1 MTLYS
6 ATEPSGRP
14 RPPMRAKRTPGQSA
28 STTEQRPGLYQRRI
42 SRFRRIS
49 SRSVTLTAPRRGER
63 PISRFR
69 WIPAAAGWTV
79 GVIATLSLIA
89 SVSPVIRWL
98 IKVPREFINN
108 YLFNFPDT
116 SFAWSFV
123 LALLAGALT
132 ARKRIAWWLL
142 VLNLLVAAGWNI
154 GGLAADNN
162 TALNIFGESLGLV
175 LHVAAL
181 GVLVLAY
188 REFWAKVRRGALYK
202 AAAVL
207 ITGWAIGILL
217 SWGLVEMF
225 PRTLAPDDRLF
236 YVVDR
241 VVGFAVAG
249 PGSFAGRPHVFL
261 NALFGLFSAFAL
273 IAAAIVLFQSQ
284 RAENA
289 LTGEDESAIRGLLEL
304 YGKNDSLGYFATR
317 RDKSVVF
324 APSGRAA
331 ITYRVELGVCLASGD
346 PVGDPRAWPQAID
359 AWLALCQTYGWTP
372 GNMGASSAGARAFR
386 DAGLNALELGDE
398 AILHTGDFKL
408 SGRDM
413 RGVRQ
418 AVTRARRSGLTVRI
432 RRHHDIEQDEM
443 KRVTARADA
452 WRDTESERGFS
463 MALGR
468 LGDPADGDCLL
479 VEAIQPDHT
488 VVAMLSLVPWGQN
501 GVSLDLMRR
510 SAQSPN
516 GTIELMVSELA
527 LHAERIGI
535 SCISLNFA
543 MFRSAFEQGAQLG
556 AGPVARLWRGFL
568 LFFSRWWQLET
579 LYRSNVKYQPS
590 WVPRYACYEDARMIP
605 RVGVASVIAEGF
617 LVLPF
622 TRRPK
627 QHTGHHPSVPPTLV
641 ATGLLHHD
649 GTAPDVSRFPR
660 ADLGRADEDQRR
672 LPEQMRVRLC
682 KLKMLQDSGI
692 DAYPVGEPPSHTVA
706 QALGA
711 DDPTTISVSGR
722 VLQIRNFGGVLF
734 VQLRDWSAEMQL
746 LLENSALERGRTA
759 DFTKAIDLGDL
770 VEVTGQMGHSQTG
783 TKSMI
788 VHSWRLIGKCLRPLP
803 NKWKGLTDPEAR
815 VRSRYVDLAVNAESR
830 ELITA
835 RSNVLRAIRD
845 TLCAKGF
852 LEVETPILQQIH
864 GGAAARPFITHSNTY
879 DLDLYLRIAPELYLK
894 RLCVGGVERV
904 FELGRAFRNEG
915 VDSSHNPEFTLLEAY
930 QAHADYTV
938 WIDGSRELIQNAA
951 QAANGAQVVMRP
963 RNPDRRAGTDD
974 YFEPVDISGVWLVKT
989 VHDAVSEAL
998 GEHIDAHTSLAK
1010 LRTLSDAAQIPYL
1023 TRWDTG
1029 AIVLELYEHLVEART
1044 EQPTF
1049 YIDFPTSVSPLTR
1062 PHRSKPHVAE
1072 RWDLVAWGVELGTAY
1087 SELTDPVEQRR
1098 RLQEQSLLAAGGD
1111 PEAMEFDED
1120 FLQAMEYAMPPT
1132 GGLGM
1137 GVDRVV
1143 MLITGRSI
1151 RETLPFPLAKPR

>member
-1 MTLYS
+1 M
-6 ATEPSGRP
+6 
-14 RPPMRAKRTPGQSA
+14 
-28 STTEQRPGLYQRRI
+28 
-42 SRFRRIS
+42 
-49 SRSVTLTAPRRGER
+49 
-63 PISRFR
+63 
-69 WIPAAAGWTV
+69 PAAAGWTV

-89 SVSPVIRWL
+89 SVSPVIRWV
-98 IKVPREFINN
+98 IKVPREFIND

-132 ARKRIAWWLL
+132 ARKRIAWWVL
-142 VLNLLVAAGWNI
+142 VLNLILAAGFNI
-154 GGLAADNN
+154 AGLIADHV
-162 TALNIFGESLGLV
+162 TSLERFGESLGLA

-181 GVLVLAY
+181 VVLAFAY

-207 ITGWAIGILL
+207 LAGWAIGILL
-217 SWGLVEMF
+217 AWALVETF
-225 PRTLAPDDRLF
+225 PRTLVSDDRLF

-241 VVGFAVAG
+241 IVGFAVAG
-249 PGSFAGRPHVFL
+249 QASFTGRPHVFL
-261 NALFGLFSAFAL
+261 NALFGLFSAMAL
-273 IAAAIVLFQSQ
+273 MAAAIVLFQSQ

-289 LTGEDESAIRGLLEL
+289 LTGQDESAIRGLLEL

-331 ITYRVELGVCLASGD
+331 ITYRVEMGVCLASGD

-359 AWLALCQTYGWTP
+359 AWLAQCQTYGWTP
-372 GNMGASSAGARAFR
+372 GNMGASSTGAQAFR
-386 DAGLNALELGDE
+386 EAGLNALELGDE
-398 AILHTGDFKL
+398 AILYTGEFRL

-418 AVTRARRSGLTVRI
+418 AVTRARRAELTVRI
-432 RRHHDIEQDEM
+432 RRHHDIEPDEM
-443 KRVTARADA
+443 KQVIARADA
-452 WRDTESERGFS
+452 WRDTETERGFS

-479 VEAIQPDHT
+479 VEAIQPDQT
-488 VVAMLSLVPWGQN
+488 VVAMLSLVPWGRN

-510 SAQSPN
+510 SPQSPN
-516 GTIELMVSELA
+516 GTIELMISELA

-535 SCISLNFA
+535 SRISLNFA

-568 LFFSRWWQLET
+568 VFFSRWWQLET
-579 LYRSNVKYQPS
+579 LYRSNTKYQPD
-590 WVPRYACYEDARMIP
+590 WVPRYACYDEARMIP

-622 TRRPK
+622 TRRNE
-627 QHTGHHPSVPPTLV
+627 QHTGHHPSVPPALIE
-641 ATGLLHHD
+641 TGLLNRD
-649 GTAPDVSRFPR
+649 GSAPDVSALQQTDFGV
-660 ADLGRADEDQRR
+660 LDERERR
-672 LPEQMRVRLC
+672 MPEQMRVRLS
-682 KLKMLQDSGI
+682 KLKMLQDSGV
-692 DAYPVGEPPSHTVA
+692 DAYPVGQPPSHTVA
-706 QALGA
+706 QALGT
-711 DDPTTISVSGR
+711 DDQTTVSVSGR
-722 VLQIRNFGGVLF
+722 VLRIRDFGGVLF
-734 VQLRDWSAEMQL
+734 AQLRDWSAEVQL
-746 LLENSALERGRTA
+746 LLDNSVLERGRIA

-770 VEVTGQMGHSQTG
+770 VEVTGQMGFSKTG
-783 TKSMI
+783 TRSLI
-788 VHSWRLIGKCLRPLP
+788 VRSWRLIGKCLRPLP

-815 VRSRYVDLAVNAESR
+815 LRSRYVDLAVNAESR
-830 ELITA
+830 ELIAA
-835 RSNVLRAIRD
+835 RSNVLRAIRE
-845 TLCAKGF
+845 TLTAKGF

-864 GGAAARPFITHSNTY
+864 GGATARPFATHINSY

-915 VDSSHNPEFTLLEAY
+915 VDFSHNPEFTLLEAY
-930 QAHADYTV
+930 QAHADYTD
-938 WIDGSRELIQNAA
+938 WIDGARELIQNAA
-951 QAANGAQVVMRP
+951 EAANGAQVVMRP
-963 RNPDRRAGTDD
+963 RAGADDDRLEA
-974 YFEPVDISGVWLVKT
+974 VDISGVWPVKT

-998 GEHIDAHTSLAK
+998 GEHVDADTSLAK
-1010 LRTLSDAAQIPYL
+1010 LRTLSDAVHIPYL
-1023 TRWDTG
+1023 ARWDAG
-1029 AIVLELYEHLVEART
+1029 AVVLELYEHLVEDRT

-1049 YIDFPTSVSPLTR
+1049 YIDFPLSVSPLTR
-1062 PHRSKPHVAE
+1062 PHRSKTGLAE
-1072 RWDLVAWGVELGTAY
+1072 RWDLVAWGIELGTAY

-1098 RLQEQSLLAAGGD
+1098 RLLEQSLRAAGGD
-1111 PEAMEFDED
+1111 LEAMELDED

-1143 MLITGRSI
+1143 MLVTGRSI